1 MAHLLKRKR
10 FDASSK
16 SKREKNNMLK
26 FLKIKIKLIQRINNG
41 LMIFFKLKKT
51 VSKNSKST
59 KRTSNMRKKIT

>member
-1 MAHLLKRKR
+1 MAQFLKRKR
-10 FDASSK
+10 LDASSK
-16 SKREKNNMLK
+16 SRREKNNMLR

-41 LMIFFKLKKT
+41 LMIFFKLRKT

>member
-10 FDASSK
+10 LDASSK

-26 FLKIKIKLIQRINNG
+26 FLKIKIKLIQHINNG